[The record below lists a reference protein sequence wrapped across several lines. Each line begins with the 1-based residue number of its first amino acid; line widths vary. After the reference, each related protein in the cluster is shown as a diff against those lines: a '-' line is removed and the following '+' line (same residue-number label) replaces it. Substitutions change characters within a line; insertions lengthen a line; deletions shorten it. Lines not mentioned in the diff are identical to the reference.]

1 MPANW
6 VATSVR
12 GRARSYKKLFKRMT
26 MIHLGKT
33 LAAWQTPD
41 FEDAFKHEAELL
53 GVDEL
58 PLQQGLS
65 QGSYASD
72 ERLKVVVIRVSD
84 KPDEIHVKAGIFYT
98 GVLPGCACSDD
109 AAPDNEYTEYCEMLF
124 TINLKTAETTVSLLS
139 D

>member
-1 MPANW
+1 ML
-6 VATSVR
+6 S
-12 GRARSYKKLFKRMT
+12 LE
-26 MIHLGKT
+26 KT

-41 FEDAFKHEAELL
+41 FEDVFKREVEQL
-53 GVDEL
+53 GVEEL

-72 ERLKVVVIRVSD
+72 EHLKVVVIRVSD
-84 KPDEIHVKAGIFYT
+84 KPEEIHVKAGIFYT

-109 AAPDNEYTEYCEMLF
+109 AAPDNEYTEYCEVQV
-124 TINLKTAETTVSLLS
+124 TIDLQTAESTVNLLS

>member
-1 MPANW
+1 
-6 VATSVR
+6 
-12 GRARSYKKLFKRMT
+12 

-33 LAAWQTPD
+33 RAAWLTPD
-41 FEDAFKHEAELL
+41 FEDAFKREVEQL
-53 GVDEL
+53 GVEEL

-72 ERLKVVVIRVSD
+72 EHLNVVVIRVSD
-84 KPDEIHVKAGIFYT
+84 KPEEIQVKAGIFYT

-109 AAPDNEYTEYCEMLF
+109 AAPDNEYTEYCEVLF
-124 TINLKTAETTVSLLS
+124 TIKLKTAETTVSLLS

>member
-1 MPANW
+1 
-6 VATSVR
+6 
-12 GRARSYKKLFKRMT
+12 
-26 MIHLGKT
+26 MIFLEKS
-33 LAAWQTPD
+33 LSAWNTNE
-41 FEDAFKHEAELL
+41 FNDAFRREVEQL

-58 PLQQGLS
+58 PLQQGMT

-72 ERLKVVVIRVSD
+72 EHLKVIVIRASD
-84 KPDEIHVKAGIFYT
+84 RQGKIQVKAGIFYT

-109 AAPDNEYTEYCEMLF
+109 AAPDNEYTEYCEVLF

>member
-1 MPANW
+1 ML
-6 VATSVR
+6 S
-12 GRARSYKKLFKRMT
+12 LE
-26 MIHLGKT
+26 KT

-41 FEDAFKHEAELL
+41 FEDAFKREVEQL
-53 GVDEL
+53 GVEEL

-72 ERLKVVVIRVSD
+72 EHLKVVVIRVSD
-84 KPDEIHVKAGIFYT
+84 RRGKIHVKAGIFYT
-98 GVLPGCACSDD
+98 GILPGCACTDD
-109 AAPDNEYTEYCEMLF
+109 AAPDNEYTEYCEVLF

>member
-1 MPANW
+1 ML
-6 VATSVR
+6 S
-12 GRARSYKKLFKRMT
+12 LE
-26 MIHLGKT
+26 KT

-41 FEDAFKHEAELL
+41 FEDAFKREVEQL
-53 GVDEL
+53 GVEEL

-84 KPDEIHVKAGIFYT
+84 RRGKIHVKAGIFYT

-109 AAPDNEYTEYCEMLF
+109 AAPDNEYTEYCEVQV
-124 TINLKTAETTVSLLS
+124 TIDLQTGESTVNLLS

>member
-1 MPANW
+1 ML
-6 VATSVR
+6 S
-12 GRARSYKKLFKRMT
+12 
-26 MIHLGKT
+26 LGKT
-33 LAAWQTPD
+33 LAAWLTPD